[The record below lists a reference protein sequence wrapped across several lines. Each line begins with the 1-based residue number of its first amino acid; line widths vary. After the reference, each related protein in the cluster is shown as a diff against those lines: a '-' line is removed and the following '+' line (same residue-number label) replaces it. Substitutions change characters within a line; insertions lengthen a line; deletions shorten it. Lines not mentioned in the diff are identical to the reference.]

1 MIVALDI
8 DSTLHPY
15 WDHLSAIARR
25 RFGVD
30 LPYEEQHTW
39 GITRLKPRQLEVC
52 VAETHSD
59 EVIAKGRPYEGAVD
73 AVRRWHEA
81 GHRIHVTSHRSSDS
95 YAATARWL
103 ETIGLPYDELYC
115 AFDKI
120 GHCQTIGADLLID
133 DSPVNLQRALDAGMR
148 VATLLHPWNR
158 ELCETEDVVCAKDW
172 AGLEAALAPVL
183 AGR

>member
-1 MIVALDI
+1 MRIAIDI

-15 WDHLSAIARR
+15 WELLSEIARR

-30 LPYEEQHTW
+30 LPYEEQFTW

-81 GHRIHVTSHRSSDS
+81 GHRIHVTKPP
-95 YAATARWL
+95 L
-103 ETIGLPYDELYC
+103 IGLLRRD
-115 AFDKI
+115 
-120 GHCQTIGADLLID
+120 
-133 DSPVNLQRALDAGMR
+133 RALAGDHR
-148 VATLLHPWNR
+148 
-158 ELCETEDVVCAKDW
+158 
-172 AGLEAALAPVL
+172 AAVRRAVL
-183 AGR
+183 RLRQGRPLPDDRRRPAHRRL

>member
-1 MIVALDI
+1 MRIALDI

-15 WDHLSAIARR
+15 WDLLAEIARR

-39 GITRLKPRQLEVC
+39 GITRLKARQLEVC

-81 GHRIHVTSHRSSDS
+81 GHLIHVTSHRTAESH
-95 YAATARWL
+95 AATARWL
-103 ETIGLPYDELYC
+103 DEIGLPYDELYC
-115 AFDKI
+115 AFDKV
-120 GHCQTIGADLLID
+120 GHCQAIGADLLID
-133 DSPVNLQRALDAGMR
+133 DSPVNLQRALDVGIRA
-148 VATLLHPWNR
+148 ATILHPWNR
-158 ELCETEDVVCAKDW
+158 ELCETEEVVCAADW
-172 AGLEAALAPVL
+172 PGLEAELAPIL
-183 AGR
+183 GG